1 MCRQSHKERVAV
13 VRAAQIEMG
22 IPERDRLPADGA
34 ILPAAGAAP
43 AQMMVAPAPAALPAP
58 AAATAPAPAAMSSAA
73 ASAPEQP
80 LALTDR
86 SNRQQTPCNINSIG
100 GDWLASDDTGE
111 VGTFSLVVG
120 TAGKVSASGDDNFG
134 RFTRASF
141 TVENKMLSCKEVI
154 EADEDNEEEAVRWGA
169 KYDAEQD
176 SFRGIWKGNKTIPF
190 TAIRKG

>member
-1 MCRQSHKERVAV
+1 MCRQSHKERVLV

-22 IPERDRLPADGA
+22 IPERDRLPPDGA

-43 AQMMVAPAPAALPAP
+43 APMMAPPAQAALPAP
-58 AAATAPAPAAMSSAA
+58 AAAAAPNPSAMSSAA
-73 ASAPEQP
+73 AGAP
-80 LALTDR
+80 LALEDR
-86 SNRQQTPCNINSIG
+86 SNRQPTPCDINSIG

-134 RFTRASF
+134 RFTRAGF
-141 TVENKMLSCKEVI
+141 TVENQILSCKEVI

-176 SFRGIWKGNKTIPF
+176 SFRGIWKGNKVIPF